1 MADFADESLLE
12 SLNRSIRNAK
22 HLRVRDSAAVAAAR
36 GLARKIDEGDGKTD
50 HILYGSYLNYLR
62 SLQLLPPELDV
73 KPAAKKPA
81 GKSAP
86 VDELAKF
93 RAVKSG

>member
-1 MADFADESLLE
+1 MALFAEESILDA
-12 SLNRSIRNAK
+12 LNRSICSAK
-22 HLRVRDSAAVAAAR
+22 HLRVRDSAAVAGAR
-36 GLARKIDEGDGKTD
+36 GIARKIDEGDGKTD

-81 GKSAP
+81 AKSAP